1 MDVQQNDEL
10 GMEFRSGMQPFATEI
25 YLRASEGAKK
35 TDFIA
40 EISHGVTVATM
51 STPIQG
57 WIKGAAGT
65 PGDAGT
71 PYQNT
76 MSFGKEVDLTKD
88 YMPELT
94 LIRSKSNMIM
104 LKGLTV

>member
-76 MSFGKEVDLTKD
+76 MSFDNEV
-88 YMPELT
+88 ELT
-94 LIRSKSNMIM
+94 NVYIEKLELIRSKSNIM
-104 LKGLTV
+104 LKRFTV

>member
-1 MDVQQNDEL
+1 
-10 GMEFRSGMQPFATEI
+10 MEFRSGMQPFATEI

-51 STPIQG
+51 STPIQA

-76 MSFGKEVDLTKD
+76 MSFDNEV
-88 YMPELT
+88 ELT
-94 LIRSKSNMIM
+94 NVYIEKLELIRSKSNMIM